1 MGIVEEMRR
10 VAQDRTRPEY
20 VALSRQR
27 YAEAYETYL
36 GGMRLVGGVGNPSY
50 LNGWKSTDQSTFY
63 ANTGMAFRSTF
74 GSTLEFF
81 RDRWGATHLIGGAG
95 RSDDAFSTAPIII
108 LPSEYRPKRRVTL
121 PAGCYYSVLYD
132 DGTFVVEQRHWS
144 IAEVVCEPTGEIF
157 VRAYNIVLVGTF
169 SSKRNIMRWLSL
181 DALRFS

>member
-10 VAQDRTRPEY
+10 VAQDRMRPEY

-36 GGMRLVGGVGNPSY
+36 GGVRLVGSAGNPTY
-50 LNGWKSTDQSTFY
+50 LNGWTATDQSNTFSFS
-63 ANTGMAFRSTF
+63 NPRSTF

-95 RSDDAFSTAPIII
+95 RSDGAFPTTPIII

-121 PAGCYYSVLYD
+121 PAGCHYSVATTVTTEFGSYTSEVRYW
-132 DGTFVVEQRHWS
+132 GMS
-144 IAEVVCEPTGEIF
+144 EVVCEPTGE
-157 VRAYNIVLVGTF
+157 VYPRAYYIVRSDMEIL
-169 SSKRNIMRWLSL
+169 RWLSL